1 MTDADTLEEA
11 YEKVMNFMYYIYMNI
26 NCVGVYKSFGGGL

>member
-11 YEKVMNFMYYIYMNI
+11 YEKVMNFMSYIYMNI
-26 NCVGVYKSFGGGL
+26 LYKYMCVGI